1 MSAPNPNRLSQVLS
15 QIHNVPGGAAL
26 GLLGTIASV
35 TNVRQT
41 RVLQADIGNSLS
53 EHIAPLQQ
61 AVSELNAL
69 SHSLQ
74 ATLNQQGGTLSQ
86 VLSAVQH
93 SPSHSLPTQASAL
106 AMSIHAW
113 LGQILVNLL
122 DKEQLSPGNLHDN
135 LSPFRLQANDAKSVW
150 MKALDKVSLQV
161 EGKPWSGRKVVEQC
175 LWNPFEDPA
184 HKADLAAYATDKPRA
199 HKALSLLCAQR
210 AALLSALMAQLH
222 GQVNGD
228 TGGDRPGYA
237 SDGWDPKKPPATK
250 APQ

>member
-1 MSAPNPNRLSQVLS
+1 MSAPTTNRLSQVLS

-26 GLLGTIASV
+26 GLLGTVASV

-41 RVLQADIGNSLS
+41 RILQAGIGNILN

-61 AVSELNAL
+61 AVRELNSL
-69 SHSLQ
+69 SQSLQ
-74 ATLNQQGGTLSQ
+74 TTLVQQGGTLSQ

-93 SPSHSLPTQASAL
+93 SPSHTVPTQASPL
-106 AMSIHAW
+106 AMTVHAW

-122 DKEQLSPGNLHDN
+122 DKDQLSPGALHEH
-135 LSPFRLQANDAKSVW
+135 LSAFRPQANDAKSVW
-150 MKALDKVSLQV
+150 MKALDKVTLKVDGQT
-161 EGKPWSGRKVVEQC
+161 WSGRKVVEQC

-184 HKADLAAYATDKPRA
+184 HKADLAAYPKDKPRA
-199 HKALSLLCAQR
+199 QRALNLLCAQR

-222 GQVNGD
+222 SQLSGD
-228 TGGDRPGYA
+228 TGGDRPHYA
-237 SDGWDPKKPPATK
+237 ADGWDPDKPRATQ